1 MKKLS
6 IIVPVYNVELFV
18 GRCLESC
25 VNQDIAFDDYEIIVV
40 NDETPDNS
48 MDVVKEYCL
57 RYPHIRIVNRKNGGL
72 SAARNTGLKEAQGKY
87 VWFIDSDDRI
97 EHNCLGH
104 LITKLETD
112 NLDVLCFGLKLDF
125 PDGHTIIHPV
135 VHDGNEKIH
144 TGRRFICSVGVAPAA
159 WAAIFRRD
167 FLLDH
172 NLTFYEGILH
182 EDQEFTPRAYCLANR
197 IEYTDTPIYYYYQR
211 EGSIMKSKRNG
222 KRCRDLLTVADSLYK
237 FAQKHLE
244 SDSAP
249 YKAIMGRVYF
259 CVSQSL
265 AFYSSDIFPLSTY
278 RSKPYYPM
286 NTAFVDDSLKNKLRL
301 ANISLRLYTLI
312 YKLLKK

>member
-6 IIVPVYNVELFV
+6 IIIPVYNVEQFV
-18 GRCLESC
+18 GRCLDSC
-25 VNQDIAFDDYEIIVV
+25 VNQGLTFEDYEIIVV

-48 MDVVKEYCL
+48 MSIVKEYCL

-125 PDGHTIIHPV
+125 PDEHTIIHPV

-144 TGRRFICSVGVAPAA
+144 TGRCFICSVGVAPAA

-182 EDQEFTPRAYCLANR
+182 EDQEFTPRAYCLADR
-197 IEYTDTPIYYYYQR
+197 IEYTDTPIYYYNQR
-211 EGSIMKSKRNG
+211 EGSIMKSKRNN
-222 KRCRDLLTVADSLYK
+222 KRCCDLLTVADSLYG
-237 FAQKHLE
+237 FTQKHLE
-244 SDSAP
+244 PNSDS
-249 YKAIMGRVYF
+249 YKAMMQRIYF
-259 CVSQSL
+259 CVTQSL
-265 AFYSSDIFPLSTY
+265 AFYSSDYFPLSTY

-286 NTAFVDDSLKNKLRL
+286 NTTFVDGSLKNKLRL
-301 ANISLRLYTLI
+301 ANISLRLYTLL

>member
-6 IIVPVYNVELFV
+6 IIIPVYNVEQFV
-18 GRCLESC
+18 GRCLDSC
-25 VNQDIAFDDYEIIVV
+25 VNQGLTFEDYEIIVV

-48 MDVVKEYCL
+48 MSIVKEYCL

-125 PDGHTIIHPV
+125 PDEHTIIHPV

-144 TGRRFICSVGVAPAA
+144 TGRCFICSVGVAPAA

-167 FLLDH
+167 FLLGH

-182 EDQEFTPRAYCLANR
+182 EDQEFTPRAYCLADR
-197 IEYTDTPIYYYYQR
+197 IEYTDTPIYYYNQR
-211 EGSIMKSKRNG
+211 EGSIMKSKRNN
-222 KRCRDLLTVADSLYK
+222 KRCCDLLTVADSLYG
-237 FAQKHLE
+237 FTQKHLE
-244 SDSAP
+244 PNSDS
-249 YKAIMGRVYF
+249 YKAMMQRIYF
-259 CVSQSL
+259 CVTQSL
-265 AFYSSDIFPLSTY
+265 AFYSSDYFPLSTY

-286 NTAFVDDSLKNKLRL
+286 NTTFVDGSLKNKLRL
-301 ANISLRLYTLI
+301 ANISLRLYTLL